1 MKDILK
7 TVLMQAKRAQM
18 LILFVVCLGLLVS
31 FLYRFPR
38 NAQSLVIQ
46 PWSIETYFNTGWE
59 IDSAGGYVWVLDQ
72 KNTIV
77 IANNKDVGVRGKLD
91 IQILGSPCGG
101 SHQVIA
107 SGKSFPTEI
116 LSVKSNQPA
125 QIQLEL
131 TFGRY
136 ERVSVGI
143 YVMGPGCSPSASD
156 GRLLKVQIRQPSFTL
171 Q

>member
-1 MKDILK
+1 MKDVQK
-7 TVLMQAKRAQM
+7 TVFMQAKRAKM
-18 LILFVVCLGLLVS
+18 LILSFICLGLLVS

-38 NAQSLVIQ
+38 DAQSFAIQ
-46 PWSIETYFNTGWE
+46 PLSIETYFNTGWE

-72 KNTIV
+72 KNTII
-77 IANNKDVGVRGKLD
+77 IANNENIGVRGKLD

-107 SGKSFPTEI
+107 SGRSFSTEI
-116 LSVKSNQPA
+116 LSVKANQPA
-125 QIQLEL
+125 QIELEL
-131 TFGRY
+131 TLGGY
-136 ERVSVGI
+136 ERVSVHV
-143 YVMGPGCSPSASD
+143 YVTGPGCSPSASD